1 MFHKMSLSMYSECV
15 KLNYFLNCCDLQHF
29 STPKITF
36 IHNSTNV
43 LQDCDIFYLC
53 SPTVGHQ
60 HLPSYHPHHCVPHP
74 CQHHGGLLICWLI
87 LGAFAHLLPL
97 CLVQW
102 SHSLSRMLST
112 FVLHTWS
119 DSHQTRM
126 NFKLA
131 NMPTLLVSWFVLGC
145 TPYDVLQGDR
155 PFAYNWDH
163 RNVGGVSSYSVII
176 LKAN

>member
-1 MFHKMSLSMYSECV
+1 MFHKMSLSMYGECV
-15 KLNYFLNCCDLQHF
+15 ELNYFLNCCDLQHI

-36 IHNSTNV
+36 IHNSKNV
-43 LQDCDIFYLC
+43 PQDCNIFYLR
-53 SPTVGHQ
+53 SPTVVHQ
-60 HLPSYHPHHCVPHP
+60 HHFCLSSHHHHHCVPHP
-74 CQHHGGLLICWLI
+74 FQHHGGLLICSLI
-87 LGAFAHLLPL
+87 LGAFSHLLPL

-131 NMPTLLVSWFVLGC
+131 NMPTLLVS
-145 TPYDVLQGDR
+145 
-155 PFAYNWDH
+155 
-163 RNVGGVSSYSVII
+163 
-176 LKAN
+176 